1 MDFEKPLMDKGL
13 QPGSQKSLFP
23 SRKTEQEMMIFKEI
37 FVEPKEKELEK
48 LKDRAKLEQEQYE
61 MKISA
66 LRTKKK
72 TLKPIGV
79 SKNVD
84 LNHSNMINSSFHN
97 TKKASIDNYL
107 KAQNEFS
114 SDEEEEEEKFR
125 STFTHKFNINEEPN
139 ILNSLIEDSNDSI
152 IKIVLQKFN
161 HRKHTDGNNSFLVQ
175 QIHVQPP
182 DGLNSTVSGPLT
194 PGGGWA
200 PSIPHTNPNLSKTSL
215 KDMTIRAKAGI
226 QAGDVQKEAHM
237 AYNLA
242 LLNESKK
249 NLKKA
254 IRFYKRFF
262 FCARLLEDPVGA
274 ALALN
279 RIGVAYHKL
288 KKFDKSF
295 SFHKKHLEFTD
306 SENIYAAYYNSGIA
320 LRFQKQFAESIDYFK
335 NSLEWSRK
343 RQDSASECLS

>member
-1 MDFEKPLMDKGL
+1 
-13 QPGSQKSLFP
+13 
-23 SRKTEQEMMIFKEI
+23 
-37 FVEPKEKELEK
+37 
-48 LKDRAKLEQEQYE
+48 
-61 MKISA
+61 
-66 LRTKKK
+66 
-72 TLKPIGV
+72 
-79 SKNVD
+79 
-84 LNHSNMINSSFHN
+84 
-97 TKKASIDNYL
+97 
-107 KAQNEFS
+107 
-114 SDEEEEEEKFR
+114 
-125 STFTHKFNINEEPN
+125 
-139 ILNSLIEDSNDSI
+139 
-152 IKIVLQKFN
+152 
-161 HRKHTDGNNSFLVQ
+161 
-175 QIHVQPP
+175 VQPP
-182 DGLNSTVSGPLT
+182 DGLNSSLSAPAT

-242 LLNESKK
+242 LLNENKK

-288 KKFDKSF
+288 KKFAKSF

-306 SENIYAAYYNSGIA
+306 LENIYAAYYN
-320 LRFQKQFAESIDYFK
+320 
-335 NSLEWSRK
+335 
-343 RQDSASECLS
+343 